1 MDDRRQGS
9 AVPSTDGD
17 EQQKRNYNLIRC
29 LPWLLMLALLWK
41 AQQMQRTA
49 QPSQLLA
56 NQWDDQHGAK
66 SPASAVK
73 LDWCSCPGIVQAPT
87 LRQDPAALQL
97 YQQMAEEVRAADQAQ
112 VLHVPGLVHIRLPA
126 VTTASPMLNNN
137 DVHVAIRA
145 WMCSSLATPS
155 SSPCGAQRLASPSAG
170 APACLRCC
178 TRSWKSATP
187 SRSSQWHVCRALST
201 PVWCLTPVRHH
212 ACTCGSVT

>member
-9 AVPSTDGD
+9 AVPSADGD
-17 EQQKRNYNLIRC
+17 KQQQRNYNLIRC

-49 QPSQLLA
+49 QPSQLIA
-56 NQWDDQHGAK
+56 NVWDAQHGAK

-112 VLHVPGLVHIRLPA
+112 ALLSSSVYILSCLLSTFTLSCTWHSSIH
-126 VTTASPMLNNN
+126 
-137 DVHVAIRA
+137 
-145 WMCSSLATPS
+145 CSSSGRGCALHWRLHLRVLA
-155 SSPCGAQRLASPSAG
+155 GHSAWR
-170 APACLRCC
+170 PHRQVH
-178 TRSWKSATP
+178 R
-187 SRSSQWHVCRALST
+187 RA
-201 PVWCLTPVRHH
+201 
-212 ACTCGSVT
+212 